1 MNNGG
6 NGIGDAVKAERIA
19 ISARDLAEETR
30 ARLHVVEQTQ
40 IAERNHQVSL
50 MADVRALREEI
61 RAVLGSQISDVQDRL
76 HAVEFALEQ
85 QKLMIGELLR
95 LAKGE

>member
-6 NGIGDAVKAERIA
+6 NGSVDTMRAEQIA
-19 ISARDLAEETR
+19 ITAKDLAEETR
-30 ARLHVVEQTQ
+30 SRLHVVEQTQ
-40 IAERNHQVSL
+40 ITERNHQLSL
-50 MADVRALREEI
+50 LADVRALREEI
-61 RAVLGSQISDVQDRL
+61 RSVLGSQISDVQDRL

-85 QKLMIGELLR
+85 QKLVLGELLR